1 MFQKMDGMKIREK
14 LKYGYAIVI
23 LLMVV
28 ITVVAVIGL
37 FVVRGKMNDY
47 IKGAQA
53 ADTAVKN
60 CRINTNIA
68 ARNIREMALNANQS
82 TYAQYRKSISDSE
95 EAIIKSLED
104 LHKVGVVSQEL
115 NQRYETAIENWLKSG
130 NEIVDMLEQGNT
142 TEAIDMIIND
152 CAPALQEAALIS
164 EEIDDETNNLKDQ
177 SSYIA
182 QKTVFIV
189 TGAIFFMMLLAILL
203 AVKLGNRIVKSIVDP
218 LKEIENASIE
228 LSHGNLHTEIF
239 YHGEDEI
246 GNLAHALRSSIQSL
260 AAYVEDIDHTMKE
273 FSKGNFDAKAGV
285 EYRGDFCSIEES
297 VMSFESNMADIT
309 KNIQRVAD
317 QVTAASEQISSSA
330 AQLAEGATEQAG
342 VTEELSASIDSVSS
356 QIESNAKE
364 AADISCEVQQVGVEI
379 DHSNGKMKEMVESM
393 NKINDSSNEISKI
406 IATINDIASQT
417 NLLALNASIEA
428 ARAGEA
434 GKGFAVVAD
443 QVSLLAAQS
452 AEAAKESTALIEESV
467 RAVQGGMVIADE
479 TAEQL
484 ENVVTGARSIIKQVD
499 HIARASEQQSEAV
512 NQIDSGV
519 EQINHVVQNN
529 SAMSAE
535 CEASSQEMAAQAE
548 LLDGLIRKFR
558 VGKFH

>member
-1 MFQKMDGMKIREK
+1 
-14 LKYGYAIVI
+14 
-23 LLMVV
+23 
-28 ITVVAVIGL
+28 
-37 FVVRGKMNDY
+37 
-47 IKGAQA
+47 
-53 ADTAVKN
+53 
-60 CRINTNIA
+60 
-68 ARNIREMALNANQS
+68 
-82 TYAQYRKSISDSE
+82 
-95 EAIIKSLED
+95 
-104 LHKVGVVSQEL
+104 
-115 NQRYETAIENWLKSG
+115 
-130 NEIVDMLEQGNT
+130 
-142 TEAIDMIIND
+142 
-152 CAPALQEAALIS
+152 
-164 EEIDDETNNLKDQ
+164 
-177 SSYIA
+177 
-182 QKTVFIV
+182 
-189 TGAIFFMMLLAILL
+189 
-203 AVKLGNRIVKSIVDP
+203 
-218 LKEIENASIE
+218 
-228 LSHGNLHTEIF
+228 
-239 YHGEDEI
+239 
-246 GNLAHALRSSIQSL
+246 
-260 AAYVEDIDHTMKE
+260 
-273 FSKGNFDAKAGV
+273 
-285 EYRGDFCSIEES
+285 
-297 VMSFESNMADIT
+297 
-309 KNIQRVAD
+309 
-317 QVTAASEQISSSA
+317 
-330 AQLAEGATEQAG
+330 
-342 VTEELSASIDSVSS
+342 
-356 QIESNAKE
+356 
-364 AADISCEVQQVGVEI
+364 
-379 DHSNGKMKEMVESM
+379 M